1 MLVSSMFGRFS
12 VSWWSTVPLLMAIAA
27 IFFFPGALIAWASG
41 VRGFAFVALSPA
53 LTVTVVSVAAMVA
66 PLLGFRWSLLPVI
79 GFAVVVAVVAFVVVR
94 FLVRDRVV
102 RVRRERAWRLPV
114 AELVAVLLGAF
125 LVGRR
130 LVYVFGRPESFSQTF
145 DNVFHLNAIRF
156 ILDTGS
162 ASSVTVSSMTGGGFY
177 PAAWHD
183 IVALLVTVTGAQIP
197 VAVNVVNIGIG
208 ALVWPVAC
216 IYLVQQIM
224 GRRALPTLMAG
235 ILAAAFGSF
244 PILMLD
250 FGVLYPNVLAIS
262 LLPIALGAGLQAL
275 GLARGK
281 SQSSMVRWLL
291 FAAVLPGLSLAHP
304 SSTMALLALLVPPLL
319 GMWWRAVA
327 LRLPAWRSQW
337 KALLLWAVFL
347 VMGTAI
353 VFVLW
358 KKVRP
363 PEAAATWAPFQTT
376 GRAIGELIA
385 MSQIGRPVSWVVM
398 ILVLV
403 GLVKLISGRQ
413 QLWLVGMY
421 GVLGGLFVIVTSFPF
436 GPLRTFFTGVWYN
449 DSPRLAALL
458 PVLAVPLA
466 VVGGSQV
473 LVWAGKKWGA
483 PLRVW
488 IGRRTTM
495 DSSKLRYGSF
505 VLVAVLLGALTV
517 GTQQANVRAA
527 AVAAAPGYQIGKDS
541 PLVSS
546 DELALIDRLDSHV
559 PANAVLVGNPW
570 NGSALVYA
578 LADRKMVQLHI
589 LSELPAGAQEIYDHL
604 DQALSDPDV
613 CPAVRSL
620 NVHYVLDFGH
630 HEVHGGDNGFRGLDN
645 LAASGVATLIDS
657 QGAARLYELTVC
669 K

>member
-1 MLVSSMFGRFS
+1 MTVSSMFGRFS
-12 VSWWSTVPLLMAIAA
+12 VSWWSTAPLLMASAA
-27 IFFFPGALIAWASG
+27 IFFLPGALIAWASR
-41 VRGFAFVALSPA
+41 VRGFALVALAPA
-53 LTVTVVSVAAMVA
+53 LTVTVASVAAIVA
-66 PLLGFRWSLLPVI
+66 PWLGIKWSLLPVI
-79 GFAVVVAVVAFVVVR
+79 VLAIIVAAVAFVVAR
-94 FLVRDRVV
+94 YATRDSADRGL
-102 RVRRERAWRLPV
+102 RQRAWQLPV
-114 AELVAVLLGAF
+114 VELVAVLLGAF

-162 ASSVTVSSMTGGGFY
+162 ASSITVSSMTGGGFY

-183 IVALLVTVTGAQIP
+183 MVALLITATGAQIP
-197 VAVNVVNIGIG
+197 VAVNVVNIAIG

-224 GRRALPTLMAG
+224 GRKALPSLMAG

-275 GLARGK
+275 GLAKNR
-281 SQSSMVRWLL
+281 SQPALISWLL

-319 GMWWRAVA
+319 GLWWRAVGPRLSVWRTQRKSLLA
-327 LRLPAWRSQW
+327 LA
-337 KALLLWAVFL
+337 ALLLV
-347 VMGTAI
+347 GAI
-353 VFVLW
+353 VLIVAW

-363 PEAAATWAPFQTT
+363 PEAAAFWPPVQTT

-398 ILVLV
+398 VLVLV
-403 GLVKLISGRQ
+403 GLVRLIGRRQ

-421 GVLGGLFVIVTSFPF
+421 AVLGGLFVIVTSFPS
-436 GPLRTFFTGVWYN
+436 GQLRTFFTGVWYN
-449 DSPRLAALL
+449 DPPRLAALL
-458 PVLAVPLA
+458 PVLALPLA

-473 LVWAGKKWGA
+473 VAWAEDKWGTSFRA
-483 PLRVW
+483 W
-488 IGRRTTM
+488 IGQRM
-495 DSSKLRYGSF
+495 PMNSSVMRYGSY
-505 VLVAVLLGALTV
+505 VLVALLLGVLTV

-527 AVAAAPGYQIGKDS
+527 AVAAAPGYQLSENS

-546 DELALIDRLDSHV
+546 DELALLDRLDSHV
-559 PANAVLVGNPW
+559 PANVVIVGNPW
-570 NGSALVYA
+570 NGSALAYA
-578 LADRKMVQLHI
+578 LADRKMVQMHI
-589 LSELPAGAQEIYDHL
+589 LSELPAGAEEIYDHL

-613 CPAVRSL
+613 CRAVRDL

-630 HEVHGGDNGFRGLDN
+630 REVHGGDNGFRGLDN
-645 LAASGVATLIDS
+645 LAASGVARLIDS
-657 QGAARLYELTVC
+657 EGDARLYQLTVC
-669 K
+669 N